1 MRHIKN
7 LFIIS
12 ILISLCSCQS
22 QKQGSILQKYIQE
35 PIQEIQINPVPH
47 PFHMMMPYAVWING
61 ERVQMPRKDIIL
73 IAKELNLSLDPP
85 DNTAELHN
93 GAGWQKP
100 LVRLN

>member
-1 MRHIKN
+1 
-7 LFIIS
+7 
-12 ILISLCSCQS
+12 
-22 QKQGSILQKYIQE
+22 
-35 PIQEIQINPVPH
+35 
-47 PFHMMMPYAVWING
+47 MMMPYAVWING